1 MYLSNGV
8 TGIRVA
14 CCVTPK
20 SIRPTL
26 WLFIASLLGE
36 HCRWL
41 YTRSQADDSE
51 ARTRAFRGVVEAAP
65 TRRLTA
71 PKAGERLPG
80 PAANAH
86 THITKYTL
94 FDVCA
99 LL

>member
-1 MYLSNGV
+1 M
-8 TGIRVA
+8 
-14 CCVTPK
+14 TPLK
-20 SIRPTL
+20 VYAPL

-80 PAANAH
+80 PEANAH
-86 THITKYTL
+86 THITNIRCSTCVL
-94 FDVCA
+94 CCRDGAVRLSA
-99 LL
+99 QL